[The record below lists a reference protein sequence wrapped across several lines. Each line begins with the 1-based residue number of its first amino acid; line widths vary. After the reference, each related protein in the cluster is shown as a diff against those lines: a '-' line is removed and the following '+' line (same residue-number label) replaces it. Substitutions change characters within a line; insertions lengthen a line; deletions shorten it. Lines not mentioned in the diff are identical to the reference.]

1 MKLSTWFSRLDP
13 ARSVNQLFDYI
24 PDLIYFVKDRES
36 RIVTGNLEFARHCGV
51 RTTEELHGRTD
62 DELFPAY
69 MARKFLAD
77 DRIVLSTGAPLLN
90 LVELFPTRER
100 LPEWFITQKLPLF
113 DRRGRVCGICGT
125 VQSYEDLLNSSQDP
139 VLDLVKRIRANYA
152 NPVSIPALAR
162 SIGLSQRQLERRF
175 HATFRMSPRQFVV
188 RLRVLIASDRLRHTD
203 RPITEIA
210 QECGFYDHSSFIRH
224 FRTVFETS
232 PLNYRKRFQA
242 STAP

>member
-1 MKLSTWFSRLDP
+1 MNLRTWFSRLDP
-13 ARSVNQLFDYI
+13 ARSVNQLFDHI

-36 RIVTGNLEFARHCGV
+36 RIVTANLEFAHHCGV
-51 RTTEELHGRTD
+51 RTAEELHGRTD
-62 DELFPAY
+62 QELFPAY

-125 VQSYEDLLNSSQDP
+125 VQSYEDLLNISQDP
-139 VLDLVKRIRANYA
+139 VLELVKRIRSNYA
-152 NPVSIPALAR
+152 SPISIPDLAR
-162 SIGLSQRQLERRF
+162 SIGFSQRQLERRF
-175 HATFRMSPRQFVV
+175 QAAFRMSPRQFVV

-203 RPITEIA
+203 RAITDIA

-224 FRTVFETS
+224 FRAVFETS
-232 PLNYRKRFQA
+232 PLAYRKRFQA
-242 STAP
+242 SAVP